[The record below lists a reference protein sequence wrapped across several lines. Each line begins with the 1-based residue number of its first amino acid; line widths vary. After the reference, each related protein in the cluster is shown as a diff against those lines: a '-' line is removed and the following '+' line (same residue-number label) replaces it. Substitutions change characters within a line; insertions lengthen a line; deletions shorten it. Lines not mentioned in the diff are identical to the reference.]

1 MWIQR
6 KNFLFTLSLKH
17 GISDNIMTVNAYG
30 SEFELLPITR
40 KMVND
45 IETIEILTYLPNT
58 VMCVLSGSR
67 TLSDEKKSIELLSMS
82 LAGVKINQEI
92 MPNRV
97 DYRPNL
103 STQAPESV
111 RDYVSYPSSGQQV
124 WTHDGCVLFDL
135 FDPDPFVYL
144 LKIGNK
150 IKF

>member
-1 MWIQR
+1 
-6 KNFLFTLSLKH
+6 
-17 GISDNIMTVNAYG
+17 MTVNAYG

-40 KMVND
+40 KIVND

-92 MPNRV
+92 MSNRV

-103 STQAPESV
+103 STQAPESI
-111 RDYVSYPSSGQQV
+111 REYVSYPSSGQQV

-135 FDPDPFVYL
+135 FDPDPFAYL